1 MKETRVLEREELIR
15 NTFMRDFKLVEGMAE
30 LYTGWQRQVGGTK
43 LGHFQSVALL
53 AEHTRRWPR

>member
-1 MKETRVLEREELIR
+1 MLEREELIR

-30 LYTGWQRQVGGTK
+30 LYTEWQRQVGGTK
-43 LGHFQSVALL
+43 LGYFQSVTLL